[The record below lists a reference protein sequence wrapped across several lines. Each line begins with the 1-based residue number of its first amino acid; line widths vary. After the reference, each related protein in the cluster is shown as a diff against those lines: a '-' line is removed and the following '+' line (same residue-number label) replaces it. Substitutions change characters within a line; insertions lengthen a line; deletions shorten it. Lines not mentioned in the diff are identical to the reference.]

1 MSSWCDCVDSSLVSV
16 DTLIRGKSSGERNIA
31 LIDDLSYVSKAANKL
46 QDLLDVVLNYVDEVI
61 VSIQCQVLMSHDS
74 TNLHSCRFILVT
86 KSIWDGEEGEGWYG
100 EMAFVFAVDIFFF
113 FV

>member
-1 MSSWCDCVDSSLVSV
+1 M

-61 VSIQCQVLMSHDS
+61 VSIQYQVLMSHDS
-74 TNLHSCRFILVT
+74 TNPHLHRFFPVT
-86 KSIWDGEEGEGWYG
+86 KSIWVVEEGEGW
-100 EMAFVFAVDIFFF
+100 
-113 FV
+113 